1 MKERSISIV
10 IPAFHFADSLY
21 KVIQSIQSQSVTFL
35 EIIVVDSSNN
45 EEVLKVVRDTEFNLL
60 NINYIKVDKAFP
72 GEARNIGAKEAKGDW
87 LAFLDSKTVPEEDW
101 LETCFKI
108 IDIQKKEIVFGL
120 TEYKGKTDFQKI
132 LQAATFGKIGH
143 ETTPGSVIKKE
154 IYRNSNS
161 FIEGVRTA
169 DDLFWRNKLKFK
181 GFNWHTPEKLTLTY
195 SELPQSYWEI
205 LKRYFIYSWHTS
217 RVNVQNNMKD
227 LYFGILL
234 ILSALIVPR
243 WNSLVG
249 WEESFLY
256 IPNVTKVYLLVIF
269 FIFFLNLI
277 LRAVFPNENDKNS
290 FLWFSL
296 KSIVFI
302 ALIVATY
309 RWNKIV
315 AGWIEQSPLYFP
327 HITKI
332 YLVSIL
338 GLSIL
343 IRGVYMPIKRKV
355 ELDYIFPFKWF
366 LIGLVG
372 VGLDLAKA
380 PGYAFGA
387 LISPFLNN
395 KEEIHR

>member
-1 MKERSISIV
+1 MNSNKISV
-10 IPAFHFADSLY
+10 IIPSFNFADSLERVLLGL
-21 KVIQSIQSQSVTFL
+21 KNQTVQDF
-35 EIIVVDSSNN
+35 EIIIVDSSSDH
-45 EEVLKVVRDTEFNLL
+45 EVHKVVNSSNFSNISIQYLKVDR
-60 NINYIKVDKAFP
+60 AFP
-72 GEARNIGAKEAKGDW
+72 GEARNIGTNQARGEY
-87 LAFLDSKTVPEEDW
+87 LAFLDSKTVPKENW
-101 LETCFKI
+101 LELGMKALENE
-108 IDIQKKEIVFGL
+108 KKDVVFGV
-120 TEYKGKTDFQKI
+120 TEYKSKTSFQRI

-143 ETTPGSVIKKE
+143 ETTPGSIIKKSF
-154 IYRNSNS
+154 YSKS
-161 FIEGVRTA
+161 CYFIEGVRTA
-169 DDLFWRNKLKFK
+169 DDLFWRKNLKFK
-181 GFNWHTPEKLTLTY
+181 NLDWKTPSEVTLTY
-195 SELPQSYWEI
+195 SELPDNYWEI
-205 LKRYFIYSWHTS
+205 LKRYFIYSWHTA
-217 RVNVQNNMKD
+217 RVSVQNNMKD

-269 FIFFLNLI
+269 FIFLLNLI
-277 LRAVFPNENDKNS
+277 FRTVFPNENDKNS

-296 KSIVFI
+296 KSIIFI
-302 ALIVATY
+302 ALIASTY
-309 RWNKIV
+309 RWNEIV

-332 YLVSIL
+332 YLASIL

-355 ELDYIFPFKWF
+355 ELDFIFPFKWF

-387 LISPFLNN
+387 LVSPFLSN
-395 KEEIHR
+395 KEELNQ